1 MRSEKPEM
9 HFVQRGCNDET
20 GEIGEGVIK
29 VEEMKSKVIFDNDR
43 SSLKVETDGELIA
56 LTLTLKNYLN
66 GYNDTTIY
74 LYQDEL
80 EKALEF
86 VKEVNSRRK
95 HKTK

>member
-1 MRSEKPEM
+1 M
-9 HFVQRGCNDET
+9 
-20 GEIGEGVIK
+20 
-29 VEEMKSKVIFDNDR
+29 EEMKSKVIFDNDR
-43 SSLKVETDGELIA
+43 SSLKVETDGELVA

-86 VKEVNSRRK
+86 VKEVNSK
-95 HKTK
+95 K